1 MLDDT
6 HVKFRIKNIDELNE
20 LVEVAQER
28 AWRLANELE
37 SATYS
42 FNLPKDTMDKIE
54 SFDFE
59 IEVD

>member
-1 MLDDT
+1 MIRMSNSEL
-6 HVKFRIKNIDELNE
+6 KNIDELNE

-37 SATYS
+37 SATCS
-42 FNLPKDTMDKIE
+42 FNLLKDTMDKIE

>member
-6 HVKFRIKNIDELNE
+6 HVQFRIKNIDELNE

-37 SATYS
+37 SATCS
-42 FNLPKDTMDKIE
+42 FNLQRNLAE
-54 SFDFE
+54 SP
-59 IEVD
+59 

>member
-6 HVKFRIKNIDELNE
+6 HVQFRIKNIDELNE

-28 AWRLANELE
+28 AWRLVDELE

-42 FNLPKDTMDKIE
+42 FNSLKDTMDKIE

>member
-6 HVKFRIKNIDELNE
+6 HVQFRIKNIDELNE

-28 AWRLANELE
+28 AWRLENELE

-42 FNLPKDTMDKIE
+42 FNLLKDTMDKIE

>member
-1 MLDDT
+1 MSNSEL
-6 HVKFRIKNIDELNE
+6 KNIDELNE

-42 FNLPKDTMDKIE
+42 FNSLKDTMDKIE

>member
-1 MLDDT
+1 MIRMSNSEL
-6 HVKFRIKNIDELNE
+6 KNIDELNE
-20 LVEVAQER
+20 LVEVAQEH

-42 FNLPKDTMDKIE
+42 FNSLKDTMDKIE

>member
-1 MLDDT
+1 MLGDMYIQ
-6 HVKFRIKNIDELNE
+6 FRIKNIDELKE
-20 LVEVAQER
+20 LIEVAQER
-28 AWRLANELE
+28 AWHLENELE

-42 FNLPKDTMDKIE
+42 FNLLKDTMDKIE